1 MSRSIKSKHSQPM
14 KISRSTKFHQ
24 IFHRD
29 LQTFFVFGKSIQHIL
44 DYYLLFVLLEF
55 TMFLIETNRYTKY
68 IYADNITLFWSV
80 QLGHPSYNYLLNVC
94 YRLSSSMHQ
103 SEILNVYW
111 TDVHPSHT
119 THAQCCSSARCSL
132 HRAIHNDQSTKT
144 LHITHSLRIHTSS
157 RLYNFNMPEKHQ

>member
-1 MSRSIKSKHSQPM
+1 MNLVVLLPIAFLKGA
-14 KISRSTKFHQ
+14 F
-24 IFHRD
+24 IFGRR
-29 LQTFFVFGKSIQHIL
+29 L

-55 TMFLIETNRYTKY
+55 TMFLIETNRHTKY
-68 IYADNITLFWSV
+68 IYADNITLFWPV
-80 QLGHPSYNYLLNVC
+80 QLGSPFHNNLLNVC

-144 LHITHSLRIHTSS
+144 LHITHSLRKHTSS
-157 RLYNFNMPEKHQ
+157 RLHHFNMLEKHQ